1 MKHREKLLQINKRLL
16 TDRPKLPSK
25 VEKELKK
32 FQKIIE
38 NQKGLFTVL
47 ITLGIHKILFPE
59 QDVRKHQKGMSGGFS
74 GRTIDTKFITPTL
87 RELGYPSMK
96 ESGWLTRSIEQPH
109 PFDKNFPGHIKTGKE
124 IFLNLVHFIEQGK
137 NTEDIVL
144 CILGYLKELKEKNK
158 IELVPLKNPENI
170 TIKNVTDGLKQ
181 LIKTKYRSSGGS
193 KLPVLIIY
201 SMLKVFCKEVDRY
214 KNCQLNV
221 LGSHLSPDSR
231 SGSSGDVEI
240 IKQGSLFESYEI
252 KLDVVITNHIINR
265 VKDKI
270 FLHNPKRYF
279 IISSEIDKNDRYK
292 IKENIS
298 KVQTEHG
305 CQIFIEDPL
314 ELIERYIRVISEV
327 NDFLNILSDMIIN
340 DEELKIE
347 HKEMWKK
354 IYNELQ

>member
-1 MKHREKLLQINKRLL
+1 
-16 TDRPKLPSK
+16 
-25 VEKELKK
+25 
-32 FQKIIE
+32 
-38 NQKGLFTVL
+38 
-47 ITLGIHKILFPE
+47 
-59 QDVRKHQKGMSGGFS
+59 MSGGFS

-170 TIKNVTDGLKQ
+170 TIKNITDGLKQ
-181 LIKTKYRSSGGS
+181 LIKKKYRSSGGS

-201 SMLKVFCKEVDRY
+201 SILKVFCKEVGRY
-214 KNCQLNV
+214 KNCQLKV

-240 IKQGSLFESYEI
+240 IKHGSLFESYEI
-252 KLDVVITNHIINR
+252 KLDVVISNHIINR

-270 FLHNPKRYF
+270 FKHNPKRYF
-279 IISSEIDKNDRYK
+279 IISSKVDTTDKDK

-298 KVQTEHG
+298 KVHTEHG

-314 ELIERYIRVISEV
+314 KLVERYIRVISEV